1 MTWQWVTLLLGI
13 TFAFTGLI
21 VFMAI
26 ISRDTSQRRRE
37 AYRRGLTRVEDT
49 SDFDE

>member
-13 TFAFTGLI
+13 TFAFVGLI

-26 ISRDTSQRRRE
+26 ITRDTSQRRRE
-37 AYRRGLTRVEDT
+37 AYRRGLTRVEDPT
-49 SDFDE
+49 DLED